1 MKFYYL
7 ALAVVRIID
16 NVDHAG
22 PFHAPNDIPGL
33 LTRHSEPWRYI
44 LYLQSVSGFSEEEG
58 LNVVLVLFCD
68 GGCPLSEGR
77 GRCLQGGYPAA
88 VGGPLPSVKAFMI
101 FKAGFQIGDALIL
114 LSVLV
119 SEFGDLLF
127 HRGQL
132 AEYLHQQGPG

>member
-1 MKFYYL
+1 MEFNKL
-7 ALAVVRIID
+7 PLAVVWIVD
-16 NVDHAG
+16 DVDHAT

-88 VGGPLPSVKAFMI
+88 VGGYLPSHRLPVVVVVPPE
-101 FKAGFQIGDALIL
+101 GF
-114 LSVLV
+114 
-119 SEFGDLLF
+119 DLLPKLAVLLL
-127 HRGQL
+127 HRGE
-132 AEYLHQQGPG
+132 AV

>member
-1 MKFYYL
+1 MEFNKL
-7 ALAVVRIID
+7 PLAVVWIVD
-16 NVDHAG
+16 DVDHAA

-77 GRCLQGGYPAA
+77 GRGLQGGDTLAIC
-88 VGGPLPSVKAFMI
+88 GPLPSVKAFMGV
-101 FKAGFQIGDALIL
+101 KAGFQFGDALIL
-114 LSVLV
+114 LSVLL